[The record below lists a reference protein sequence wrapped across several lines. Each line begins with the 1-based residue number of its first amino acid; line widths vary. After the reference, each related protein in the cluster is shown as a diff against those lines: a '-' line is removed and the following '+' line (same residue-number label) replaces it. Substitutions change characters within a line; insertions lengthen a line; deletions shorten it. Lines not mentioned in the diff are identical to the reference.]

1 MAEKKETQ
9 SYSSSPFGGWG
20 AYYIV
25 IPSHN
30 EEKLISLTL
39 QSLVEQTVLPTKI
52 VVVNDNST
60 DKTAEIVLAF
70 AEKYSFISLVN
81 KTSDAIHLPGS
92 KVIQA
97 FQKGLE
103 TLDDNYDF
111 IVKADSDL
119 IFPSNY
125 FETIIKHFKSDEKIG
140 MAGGFCYIETRTK
153 NNNSNKKN
161 RVPEHLVQKNEI
173 CEEKNGEWI
182 LENLTDKDHI
192 RGALKAYRKECFQ
205 QIGGLKPAM
214 GWDTVDEL
222 LSKFFGWKVKT
233 DSSLKVKHLKPTGAN
248 YNKTARY
255 KQGEAFY
262 TLGYGFWITAIAS
275 AKLAMMKKKPLLFL
289 DYIRGFI
296 KAKSAK
302 KTMLVTPEQAKFI
315 RNYRLKKMKEKLF

>member
-1 MAEKKETQ
+1 MK
-9 SYSSSPFGGWG
+9 
-20 AYYIV
+20 YYIV

-30 EEKLISLTL
+30 EEALISLTL

-60 DKTAEIVLAF
+60 DNTETIVSSF
-70 AEKYSFISLVN
+70 VSKYPFISLVN

-103 TLDDNYDF
+103 SLDENYDF
-111 IVKADSDL
+111 IVKADADL

-125 FETIIKHFKSDEKIG
+125 FETIIKHFKSDERIG
-140 MAGGFCYIETRTK
+140 MVGGFCYIE
-153 NNNSNKKN
+153 
-161 RVPEHLVQKNEI
+161 KNED
-173 CEEKNGEWI
+173 WI

-192 RGALKAYRKECFQ
+192 RGALKAYRKETFK
-205 QIGGLKPAM
+205 QIGGLKPNM

-222 LSKFFGWKVKT
+222 LCKFYNWKVVT
-233 DSSLKVKHLKPTGAN
+233 DESLHVKHLKPTGAS
-248 YNKTARY
+248 YNQAARY

-275 AKLAMMKKKPLLFL
+275 LKLAMMKKKPLLFI
-289 DYIRGFI
+289 DYIKGFW
-296 KAKSAK
+296 KAKSSK
-302 KTMLVTPEQAKFI
+302 KPLLVTEEQAKFI
-315 RNYRLKKMKEKLF
+315 RNYRLQKMKKKLF